1 MNEIEVKGIGIES
14 IEGGSKTFANINDK
28 KVFLEKFNIDD
39 IDIERLSAIML
50 KFNEI
55 SQLLT
60 SKLSSV
66 LETFNKIDIN
76 KLLEYSKFILNI
88 DNVKINLINTFLTE
102 NSELINKFTSNN
114 IFTPISYI
122 IDRTLPLDIIDETI
136 FENNNDIIEFYIDKM
151 SEWKDIMDEEG
162 SELIDEIIFTTK
174 NKLFKSSC
182 LSLFTLI
189 EKLLLIKGLEPSNKN
204 KRITYDDRKSFIKEK
219 VFNKTKPI
227 DNLYDKFIANNLYQY
242 TGKEEMFTRHSCH
255 AENLRN
261 LNAKSM
267 MNIIFMYDFFNLIV
281 A

>member
-14 IEGGSKTFANINDK
+14 IEGESKTFANINDK

-39 IDIERLSAIML
+39 IDIERLSTIML

-66 LETFNKIDIN
+66 LEIFNKIDIN

-88 DNVKINLINTFLTE
+88 DNVKINLINTLLME

-114 IFTPISYI
+114 IFAPISYI

-204 KRITYDDRKSFIKEK
+204 KRITYDDRKSFIKKK